1 MNNHKTELEPQNPA
15 IGNVLLGAGLVVVY
29 DNEKFSV
36 HSQNEDVKHTLIEDD
51 TRLFQV
57 ETRLLRVV
65 QPCR

>member
-1 MNNHKTELEPQNPA
+1 MKDNTTTRPA
-15 IGNVLLGAGLVVVY
+15 IDGNNLLSAGIVVVY
-29 DNEKFSV
+29 DNEKFRV